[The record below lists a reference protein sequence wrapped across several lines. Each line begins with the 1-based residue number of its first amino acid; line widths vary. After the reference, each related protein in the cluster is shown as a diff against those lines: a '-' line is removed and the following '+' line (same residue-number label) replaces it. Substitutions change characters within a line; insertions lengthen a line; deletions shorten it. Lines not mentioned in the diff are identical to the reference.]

1 MILAE
6 HMNKF
11 FYKAPNFKTFSSI
24 LLLLVFTL
32 GITPKKTLHNWFAN
46 HNDSTSQIPDG
57 RTQQLAKAGF
67 DCNCD
72 NLVVESHF
80 ISPSIP
86 LLINIFS
93 AHSFFSVQEPSFIS
107 QSLFY
112 NNLRGPPLK
121 F

>member
-1 MILAE
+1 MILPE
-6 HMNKF
+6 NMNKI
-11 FYKAPNFKTFSSI
+11 FYKIPNFKLFSSV

-46 HNDSTSQIPDG
+46 HKDSASKIPDG
-57 RTQQLAKAGF
+57 KTQQFTKAGF
-67 DCNCD
+67 NCNCE
-72 NLVVESHF
+72 NLVAEPHF

-93 AHSFFSVQEPSFIS
+93 AHSFFSVQAPSFIS
-107 QSLFY
+107 QTLFH